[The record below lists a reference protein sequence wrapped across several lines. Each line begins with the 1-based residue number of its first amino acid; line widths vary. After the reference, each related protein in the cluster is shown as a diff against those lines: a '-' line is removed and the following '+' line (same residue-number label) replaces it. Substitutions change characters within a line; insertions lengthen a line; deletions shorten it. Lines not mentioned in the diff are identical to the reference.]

1 MAVVDTITEYDGQT
15 YFPGDTLPDL
25 GSLRCVSEESGK
37 RSYEGLLSD
46 QAKLPTYVSDGSSAL
61 LYDGSGNTK
70 VLHFLNGVWYE
81 L

>member
-70 VLHFLNGVWYE
+70 VLHFLNGIWYE

>member
-37 RSYEGLLSD
+37 RSYEGSLSD

-61 LYDGSGNTK
+61 LYDGAGNTK
-70 VLHFLNGVWYE
+70 VYHFLNGVWYE

>member
-1 MAVVDTITEYDGQT
+1 MVTADRITIYDGQT
-15 YFPGDTLPDL
+15 YYPGDTLPDL

-61 LYDGSGNTK
+61 LYDGVGTTK
-70 VLHFLNGVWYE
+70 VFHFLNGVWYE